1 MDPLGQLNAIGLV
14 RGKAQLPDP
23 LPLAVPQSW
32 YDASKTSVCLAT
44 SGPLSQSS

>member
-23 LPLAVPQSW
+23 LPLAAPQRLERRW
-32 YDASKTSVCLAT
+32 IGVQALWA
-44 SGPLSQSS
+44 G